1 MVTMSRKQK
10 EGQMGEPK
18 SGLEE
23 KRAAIEKKNTIVTL
37 VALAVWLGIS
47 FLGEALFIDQNERLD
62 AGAIFIIGGGPI
74 LLISALHL
82 LFYRILGRG
91 LVIRSIVGIILIGT
105 GVGEL
110 TDLSKVVIWGS
121 VGAGVLAVIV
131 VAILWRVFRRR

>member
-1 MVTMSRKQK
+1 
-10 EGQMGEPK
+10 
-18 SGLEE
+18 
-23 KRAAIEKKNTIVTL
+23 L

-82 LFYRILGRG
+82 LFSRIFSRG
-91 LVIRSIVGIILIGT
+91 LVIRSIVGIILLGT

-110 TDLSKVVIWGS
+110 TDISKSVIWGS
-121 VGAGVLAVIV
+121 VGGAVLAVIV
-131 VAILWRVFRRR
+131 AAILWRVFRRK